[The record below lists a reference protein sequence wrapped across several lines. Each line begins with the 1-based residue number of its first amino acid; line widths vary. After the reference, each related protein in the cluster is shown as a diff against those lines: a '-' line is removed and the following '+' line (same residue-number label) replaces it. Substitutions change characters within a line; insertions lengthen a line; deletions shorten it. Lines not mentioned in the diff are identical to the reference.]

1 MKGGATTDLEG
12 ELVRQIAA
20 LAGLPLTPERA
31 ADLVPSLLPIFRG
44 DAQIAA
50 LNLAT
55 LSPLGMPW
63 PQKLS
68 EPSGG

>member
-1 MKGGATTDLEG
+1 MKGGATTELSG

-20 LAGLPLTPERA
+20 LAGLPLTLERA
-31 ADLVPSLLPIFRG
+31 TDLVPSLLPIFQG
-44 DAQIAA
+44 DAQIAT
-50 LNLAT
+50 LNLGT

-63 PQKLS
+63 P